1 MNIYKMRFGLH
12 FIIAALILAIV
23 PGCDNADTE
32 DDVPEVIPPEVFSLP
47 VDLFDQSATAKTGAP
62 KINFTAAA
70 LRVWPVSLLMT
81 ANLIIPSVATSAA
94 LQADPVFQGDVWEWS
109 SSATANGQTIGFVL
123 SADRNGGSTDWS
135 MKINMTDPVTSN
147 ELVDFELFSAQ
158 TSNNGQSG
166 SWSLFYYLNEQ
177 SQNVLDAEYV
187 ITSDTEKYITFSI
200 PESAAQNAG
209 DSVRYEENGD
219 ERTFLWQQVDQGIS
233 HTVTWNHVTK
243 EGSIIATNYNNGEV
257 SCWDADFEDV
267 ACAGS

>member
-1 MNIYKMRFGLH
+1 MKIYKLKFGLH
-12 FIIAALILAIV
+12 FIVAALILSII

-32 DDVPEVIPPEVFSLP
+32 DDVPEVIPPEVFTLP
-47 VDLFDQSATAKTGAP
+47 VDLFDQSAAAKTGAP

-109 SSATANGQTIGFVL
+109 STANANGQSVGFVL
-123 SADRNGGSTDWS
+123 SADRNGGSTDWRMRIS
-135 MKINMTDPVTSN
+135 MTDPVTSD
-147 ELVDFELFSAQ
+147 ELVDFELFTAQ
-158 TSNNGQSG
+158 TSNNGQTG
-166 SWSLFYYLNEQ
+166 SWNLFYYLNGA

-219 ERTFLWQQVDQGIS
+219 ERTFIWQQVGQGIS

-243 EGSIIATNYNNGEV
+243 EGSIIATNYNNGEL

-267 ACAGS
+267 ACVGS